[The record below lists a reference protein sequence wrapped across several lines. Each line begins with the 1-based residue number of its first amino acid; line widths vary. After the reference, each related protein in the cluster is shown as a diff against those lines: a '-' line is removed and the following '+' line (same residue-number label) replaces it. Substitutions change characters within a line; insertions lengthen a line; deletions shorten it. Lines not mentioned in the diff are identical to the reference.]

1 MRIEDKIVEEQN
13 KDVKPNKIVFESED
27 GNEEFYVLEQTMLG
41 GVNYILVTDDVD
53 SEEGDFLI
61 LKEEKD
67 SEDGFVSYEIPED
80 DNELRSVVAI
90 FNELLDDFD
99 LEV

>member
-1 MRIEDKIVEEQN
+1 MEEQN
-13 KDVKPNKIVFESED
+13 NNHAKQDKIVFESED

-53 SEEGDFLI
+53 SEEGDFLV
-61 LKEEKD
+61 LKENG
-67 SEDGFVSYEIPED
+67 SEDGFASYEIPED
-80 DNELRSVVAI
+80 ENELKAVIAI
-90 FNELLDDFD
+90 FNELLDDYD